1 MATKKPIDIAPVV
14 DVKEPKIRKTIQG
27 VSYFKIVSSDVLSNK
42 YTLNPYDLNG
52 NLFSNVTIECDLSLG
67 QVYIHL
73 PSINDGKIQVE
84 DPTYPSLK
92 GNFNIAINISI
103 SNQNDA
109 YSLAIYAADDFISG
123 KGSIQL
129 NEAGS
134 SVILKPITSNAYSVL
149 ITQ

>member
-1 MATKKPIDIAPVV
+1 MAIKKPIDIAPVV

-27 VSYFKIVSSDVLSNK
+27 VSYFKIVSSDVSSNE

-73 PSINDGKIQVE
+73 PTINDGKIQDE

-92 GNFNIAINISI
+92 GNFNIVINITVV
-103 SNQNDA
+103 NNDGN
-109 YSLAIYAADDFISG
+109 SLIIDDSDDFIG
-123 KGSIQL
+123 KTGQIEL
-129 NEAGS
+129 NEVGS
-134 SVILKPITSNAYSVL
+134 SVILKPISSNAYSVL

>member
-14 DVKEPKIRKTIQG
+14 DVKERKIRKTIQG
-27 VSYFKIVSSDVLSNK
+27 VSYFKIVSSDVSSNE

-73 PSINDGKIQVE
+73 PTINDGKIQNE

-92 GNFNIAINISI
+92 GNFNIAINITVA
-103 SNQNDA
+103 NNDGYTLIIDA
-109 YSLAIYAADDFISG
+109 PNDFILG
-123 KGSIQL
+123 KGQIQIG
-129 NEAGS
+129 EVGS
-134 SVILKPITSNAYSVL
+134 SVILKPVTSNAYSVL

>member
-1 MATKKPIDIAPVV
+1 MATQKPIDIALVA
-14 DVKEPKIRKTIQG
+14 DVKAPKIRKTIQG
-27 VSYFKIVSSDVLSNK
+27 VSYFKIVSSDVLSNE

-73 PSINDGKIQVE
+73 PTINDGKIQGE

-92 GNFNIAINISI
+92 GNFNIAINITVA
-103 SNQNDA
+103 NNDGN
-109 YSLAIYAADDFISG
+109 SLMIYGADDFISG

>member
-14 DVKEPKIRKTIQG
+14 DVKRPKIRKTIQG
-27 VSYFKIVSSDVLSNK
+27 VSYFKIVSSDISSNE

-73 PSINDGKIQVE
+73 PTINDGNIQDE

-92 GNFNIAINISI
+92 GNFNIVINITVV
-103 SNQNDA
+103 NNDGN
-109 YSLAIYAADDFISG
+109 SLIIDDSDDFIG
-123 KGSIQL
+123 KTGQIEL
-129 NEAGS
+129 NEVGS

>member
-14 DVKEPKIRKTIQG
+14 DVKRPKIRKTIQG
-27 VSYFKIVSSDVLSNK
+27 VSYFKIVSSDISSNE

-73 PSINDGKIQVE
+73 PTINDGNIQDA

-92 GNFNIAINISI
+92 GNFNISINII
-103 SNQNDA
+103 VVNNDGN
-109 YSLAIYAADDFISG
+109 SLIIDDSDDFIG
-123 KGSIQL
+123 KTGQIEL
-129 NEAGS
+129 NEVGS
-134 SVILKPITSNAYSVL
+134 SVILNPIASNAYSVL